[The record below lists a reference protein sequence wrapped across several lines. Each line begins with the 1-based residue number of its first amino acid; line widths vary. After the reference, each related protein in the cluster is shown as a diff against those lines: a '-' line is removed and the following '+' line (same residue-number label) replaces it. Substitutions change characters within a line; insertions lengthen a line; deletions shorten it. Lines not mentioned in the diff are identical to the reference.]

1 MRQRVLTSLMV
12 LTALLVSVL
21 LATMP
26 VIGQSPAGKTKK
38 SAYTPPKLPW
48 GDPDLQGLWPG
59 TDLIEV
65 PLQRDLKAGERVE
78 VTQEEFAQ
86 RQAKAE
92 QTRAKDNVLYASG
105 LPIDTVFQ
113 VRAFDI
119 TAKTQKWIWR
129 ISRSWPND
137 GNASIQAPLFPKK
150 NSKPTRIPLPKP
162 LPTIS
167 RHWLRATSHNLI

>member
-12 LTALLVSVL
+12 LAAVLVSVL

-26 VIGQSPAGKTKK
+26 VIGQATPGKAKK
-38 SAYTPPKLPW
+38 AAYTPPKLPW

-65 PLQRDLKAGERVE
+65 PMQRDLKAGERVE

-92 QTRAKDNVLYASG
+92 RTAEPTTRWHTSPRTRKS
-105 LPIDTVFQ
+105 
-113 VRAFDI
+113 
-119 TAKTQKWIWR
+119 
-129 ISRSWPND
+129 
-137 GNASIQAPLFPKK
+137 ASILRDTGW
-150 NSKPTRIPLPKP
+150 STEGRRR
-162 LPTIS
+162 S
-167 RHWLRATSHNLI
+167 RHWWSIRPTAESPI

>member
-1 MRQRVLTSLMV
+1 MV
-12 LTALLVSVL
+12 LAAVVVSVL

-26 VIGQSPAGKTKK
+26 VIGQAPAAKAKK

-78 VTQEEFAQ
+78 VTEEEFAQ

-92 QTRAKDNVLYASG
+92 RTAANDKVEYVAKDSKVGINPPGYWLEHGRPQRIMGGPEPVRPLHLARRDG
-105 LPIDTVFQ
+105 IDTSGDLQ
-113 VRAFDI
+113 QRHPDRAG
-119 TAKTQKWIWR
+119 
-129 ISRSWPND
+129 P
-137 GNASIQAPLFPKK
+137 
-150 NSKPTRIPLPKP
+150 
-162 LPTIS
+162 
-167 RHWLRATSHNLI
+167 WLRRDPLRDDP